1 MPVRTTAGMRAFRV
15 TLAGT
20 LVSALGAGLTLPY
33 LFVYLHDVLGAP
45 LVVAGVVVAAGSVL
59 GLASSAVGGPVGDRI
74 GLGRLAGAGLVA
86 QGAGTGLLAAAASP
100 WLAAAGVA
108 LNLIGNSAVW
118 PALNGLVAEQVP
130 LERRSRAY
138 ATRFGLLNAGIG
150 AGGLLSGWLV
160 SIERPASFHLVYGI
174 DAGTTGLFALLVLIG
189 LRRAPGYRPGERHRE
204 AGGTGGYRAV
214 LRDRAFVGYLLVALA
229 LGVFGYA
236 QLNGPWASFV
246 TGSAGGSTQVVGFA
260 FAANTAA
267 IVLVQLTVERVTR
280 RVRRSRLLAATA
292 LVWALGWVL
301 TGLAALPGLHGVLAG
316 IGFVLAL
323 AVFGVGETFYSPVG
337 GGVPNALAPPH
348 LRARYNALAS
358 ATWPLGGFIGP
369 PLAGALLG
377 GGAPLA
383 WVVVIVA
390 GLVGT
395 AAAALLLGRRLPAQ
409 VERPPA

>member
-1 MPVRTTAGMRAFRV
+1 MQ
-15 TLAGT
+15 
-20 LVSALGAGLTLPY
+20 
-33 LFVYLHDVLGAP
+33 
-45 LVVAGVVVAAGSVL
+45 
-59 GLASSAVGGPVGDRI
+59 GG
-74 GLGRLAGAGLVA
+74 
-86 QGAGTGLLAAAASP
+86 GTGLLALAGSPGPAAV
-100 WLAAAGVA
+100 GVA

-118 PALNGLVAEQVP
+118 PSLNGLVAEQVP
-130 LERRSRAY
+130 PERRSRAY
-138 ATRFGLLNAGIG
+138 ALRFGLLNAGIG
-150 AGGLLSGWLV
+150 VGGLLSGWLV

-174 DAGTTGLFALLVLIG
+174 DATTTAAFALLVLIG
-189 LRRAPGYRPGERHRE
+189 LRRAPGYLPGERHQE
-204 AGGTGGYRAV
+204 AGLRGGYREV

-246 TGSAGGSTQVVGFA
+246 TSVGGSTTQVVGFA

-292 LVWALGWVL
+292 LVWALGWML
-301 TGLAALPGLHGVLAG
+301 TGLAALPGLHGVVAG
-316 IGFVLAL
+316 VGFVIAL
-323 AVFGVGETFYSPVG
+323 TVFGVGETFYSPVG

-369 PLAGALLG
+369 PLAGVLLG
-377 GGAPLA
+377 GGVPTS
-383 WVVVIVA
+383 WVVVIVM
-390 GLVGT
+390 GMLGT
-395 AAAALLLGRRLPAQ
+395 AAAALLLGRRLPAH